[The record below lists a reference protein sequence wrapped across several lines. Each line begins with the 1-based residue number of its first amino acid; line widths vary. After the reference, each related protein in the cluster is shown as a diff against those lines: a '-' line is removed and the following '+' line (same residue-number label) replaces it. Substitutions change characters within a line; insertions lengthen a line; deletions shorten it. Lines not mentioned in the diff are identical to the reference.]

1 MMLTPAGVISGRIRD
16 RDGDPLG
23 AVAVQALVPVYQ
35 DGQRVM
41 KQVQAAFTND
51 LGEYRLFGLMPG
63 QYFLNAMPGLAA
75 LSVLRSTLGTAGPD
89 QLRLYLGTGVNR
101 ADNGSGT
108 TYLPIYYPG
117 TADVRSA
124 TSLDLIAGA
133 NLGGV
138 DFIAGPVAT
147 RHVRGTVAGGGAS
160 VSLVPLDAAAANL
173 ISAYRT
179 STVDGPFDLMG
190 VAPGTYLLIANS
202 GDLAGSIRL
211 EVRDADVDNVTL
223 RLGNPIVIPTHVSFD
238 DRVSSGNDP
247 DLDLVRLR
255 LIPDPP
261 VAKISGDTY
270 SPFPDGSMGFQVLAG
285 ESYRIKLDPGFDPSG
300 KLRNAYIKSIRMGT
314 RDVLNDGL
322 QFGGD
327 PNAKI
332 EVLIGMKPGSLS
344 GIVMATVR
352 GKLQPVVNTTVV
364 LVPDAARR
372 RRPEVYRTAATDGGG
387 RFQMTTVDPGD
398 YRVFAWDDVENG
410 AWQDPEF
417 IRLYEDQGTP
427 VHIGEGGK
435 NEVSVTL
442 Q

>member
-1 MMLTPAGVISGRIRD
+1 
-16 RDGDPLG
+16 
-23 AVAVQALVPVYQ
+23 
-35 DGQRVM
+35 
-41 KQVQAAFTND
+41 
-51 LGEYRLFGLMPG
+51 
-63 QYFLNAMPGLAA
+63 
-75 LSVLRSTLGTAGPD
+75 
-89 QLRLYLGTGVNR
+89 
-101 ADNGSGT
+101 
-108 TYLPIYYPG
+108 
-117 TADVRSA
+117 
-124 TSLDLIAGA
+124 
-133 NLGGV
+133 
-138 DFIAGPVAT
+138 
-147 RHVRGTVAGGGAS
+147 
-160 VSLVPLDAAAANL
+160 
-173 ISAYRT
+173 
-179 STVDGPFDLMG
+179 MG

-300 KLRNAYIKSIRMGT
+300 KLRNAYIKSIRMGP